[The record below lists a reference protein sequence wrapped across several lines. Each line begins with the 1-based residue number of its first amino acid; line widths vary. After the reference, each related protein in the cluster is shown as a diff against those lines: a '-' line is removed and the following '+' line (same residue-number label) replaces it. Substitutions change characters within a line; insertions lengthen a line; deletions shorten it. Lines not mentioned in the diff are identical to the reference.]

1 MRVYAQKTEGNN
13 MEFLKRT
20 WAEINLD
27 ALHQNISEIRNAIPA
42 DTGIIGVVKADA
54 YGHGDWYIAS
64 ELEKMGVNFF
74 AVSNLEEALSLR
86 RKEIGG
92 DILILGVTPY
102 SRASDLA
109 RNNITQAVY
118 SSEYARKLSAEA
130 VRAGVTIRCH
140 IKLDTGMGRIGF
152 VVREN
157 LNPVEE
163 IKAVAALPGLC
174 IEGVFSHFSSAD
186 DITPEGIAY
195 TELQQQRFDRTVDE
209 LEQAGIHFRCRH
221 LQNSAGIENERDC
234 HYNYVRAGI
243 ILYGMPVDTKA
254 GCALNLRPLL
264 SIRSVVSM
272 VKTLPAGNCISYGR
286 HYITDG
292 DRKIATIPI
301 GYADGYLRCMSGRA
315 SVLIRGKR
323 ARVIGNV
330 CMDQIMVDVTGID
343 GVAEGDIATIV
354 GQDGEDSITFDELAG
369 YADTISYELF
379 CLIGKRVPRVYF
391 KDGKEVGAVNYL
403 LNEISMDMPE

>member
-1 MRVYAQKTEGNN
+1 

-20 WAEINLD
+20 WAEIDLD
-27 ALHQNISEIRNAIPA
+27 ALHHNIKEIRSVLPQ

-54 YGHGDWYIAS
+54 YGHGDGYIAS
-64 ELEKMGVNFF
+64 ELWGMGVRFF

-86 RKEIGG
+86 QKEIGG

-102 SRASDLA
+102 TRAADLA
-109 RNNITQAVY
+109 RWNITQTVY
-118 SSEYARKLSAEA
+118 STEYARALSASA
-130 VRAGVTIRCH
+130 VAAGVTIRCH

-157 LNPVEE
+157 LDPTDE
-163 IKAVAALPGLC
+163 IKAVAALPGLS

-186 DITPEGIAY
+186 DITAAGEAY
-195 TELQQQRFDRTVDE
+195 TDLQRQRFDRTVAR
-209 LEQAGIHFRCRH
+209 LEQEGVRFRYRH

-234 HYNYVRAGI
+234 RYNFVRAGI
-243 ILYGMPVDTKA
+243 ILYGMPVDTKE
-254 GCALNLRPLL
+254 GCALDLHPLL

-272 VKTLPAGNCISYGR
+272 VKRMPAGNSISYGR
-286 HYITDG
+286 HYTTEEEI
-292 DRKIATIPI
+292 RIATIPI
-301 GYADGYLRCMSGRA
+301 GYADGYLRCMSGKA

-343 GVAEGDIATIV
+343 GVCEGDIATIV
-354 GQDGEDSITFDELAG
+354 GKDGGDCITFDELAG

-391 KDGKEVGAVNYL
+391 RGGKEVGAVNY
-403 LNEISMDMPE
+403 IVGD

>member
-1 MRVYAQKTEGNN
+1 

-20 WAEINLD
+20 WAEIDLD
-27 ALHQNISEIRNAIPA
+27 ALHQNIAEIRKVIPA

-64 ELEKMGVNFF
+64 ELSKLGVHFF

-86 RKEIGG
+86 RKEIEG
-92 DILILGVTPY
+92 DILILGVTPCT
-102 SRASDLA
+102 RAADLA
-109 RNNITQAVY
+109 HYGITQAVY
-118 SSEYARKLSAEA
+118 SSEYARKLSDAA

-152 VVREN
+152 IVREN
-157 LNPVEE
+157 IDPVEE
-163 IKAVAALPGLC
+163 IRAVAALPGLS

-186 DITPEGIAY
+186 DITEDGLAY
-195 TELQQQRFDRTVDE
+195 TRLQQQRFDRTVE
-209 LEQAGIHFRCRH
+209 ALEKAGVHFRCRH
-221 LQNSAGIENERDC
+221 LQNSAGIENERSC
-234 HYNYVRAGI
+234 HYNFVRAGI
-243 ILYGMPVDTKA
+243 IMYGMPVDTRV
-254 GCALNLRPLL
+254 GCALDLHPLL

-286 HYITDG
+286 HYTTDG

-301 GYADGYLRCMSGRA
+301 GYADGYLRCMSGKA

-323 ARVIGNV
+323 ARVVGNV

-343 GVAEGDIATIV
+343 GAAAGDIATIV
-354 GQDGEDSITFDELAG
+354 GRDGEDCITFDELAK

-391 KDGKEVGAVNYL
+391 RDGREVGAVNYL
-403 LNEISMDMPE
+403 LNEISIDMPE

>member
-1 MRVYAQKTEGNN
+1 

-20 WAEINLD
+20 WAEIDLD
-27 ALHQNISEIRNAIPA
+27 ALHQNIAEIRKAIPA

-64 ELEKMGVNFF
+64 ELGKLGVRFF

-86 RKEIGG
+86 RREIEG
-92 DILILGVTPY
+92 DILVLGVTPY
-102 SRASDLA
+102 TRVADLA
-109 RNNITQAVY
+109 RYDITQAVY
-118 SSEYARKLSAEA
+118 SSEYARNLSAA
-130 VRAGVTIRCH
+130 AAQAGVSIRCH

-152 VVREN
+152 IVREG
-157 LNPVEE
+157 LDPLEE

-174 IEGVFSHFSSAD
+174 IEGIFSHFSSAD
-186 DITPEGIAY
+186 DITPEGAAY
-195 TELQQQRFDRTVDE
+195 TRLQQQRFDRTVE
-209 LEQAGIHFRCRH
+209 ALEQAGLHFRYRH

-234 HYNYVRAGI
+234 HYNFVRAGI
-243 ILYGMPVDTKA
+243 IMYGMPVDTKE
-254 GCALNLRPLL
+254 GCALDLHPLL

-286 HYITDG
+286 HYTTDR

-301 GYADGYLRCMSGRA
+301 GYADGYLRCMSGKA

-354 GQDGEDSITFDELAG
+354 GHDGEDCITFDELAG
-369 YADTISYELF
+369 YAGTISYELF

-391 KDGKEVGAVNYL
+391 RDGKEVGAVNYIL
-403 LNEISMDMPE
+403 GEISVDLPE

>member
-1 MRVYAQKTEGNN
+1 

-20 WAEINLD
+20 WAEIDLD
-27 ALHQNISEIRNAIPA
+27 ALHQNIAEIRKVIPA

-64 ELEKMGVNFF
+64 ELSKLGVHFF

-86 RKEIGG
+86 RKEIEG
-92 DILILGVTPY
+92 DILILGVTPCT
-102 SRASDLA
+102 RAADLA
-109 RNNITQAVY
+109 HYGITQAVY
-118 SSEYARKLSAEA
+118 SSEYARKLSDAA
-130 VRAGVTIRCH
+130 VKAGVTIRCH

-152 VVREN
+152 IVREDID
-157 LNPVEE
+157 PVEE
-163 IKAVAALPGLC
+163 IKAVAALPGLS

-186 DITPEGIAY
+186 DITEDGLAY
-195 TELQQQRFDRTVDE
+195 TRLQQQRFDRTVE
-209 LEQAGIHFRCRH
+209 ALEKAGVHFRCRH
-221 LQNSAGIENERDC
+221 LQNSAGIENERSC

-243 ILYGMPVDTKA
+243 IMYGMPVDTRE
-254 GCALNLRPLL
+254 GCALDLHPLL

-286 HYITDG
+286 HYTTEG
-292 DRKIATIPI
+292 DRRIATIPI
-301 GYADGYLRCMSGRA
+301 GYADGYLRCMSGKA

-330 CMDQIMVDVTGID
+330 CMDQIMVDVTGIE
-343 GVAEGDIATIV
+343 GAAAGDIATIV
-354 GQDGEDSITFDELAG
+354 GKDGEDAITFDELAG

-391 KDGKEVGAVNYL
+391 RDGMEVGAVNYL
-403 LNEISMDMPE
+403 LNEISIDMPE

>member
-1 MRVYAQKTEGNN
+1 

-20 WAEINLD
+20 WAEIDLD
-27 ALHQNISEIRNAIPA
+27 ALHQNIAEIRKVIPA

-64 ELEKMGVNFF
+64 ELSKLGVHFF

-86 RKEIGG
+86 RKEIEG
-92 DILILGVTPY
+92 DILILGVTPCT
-102 SRASDLA
+102 RAADLA
-109 RNNITQAVY
+109 HYGITQAVY
-118 SSEYARKLSAEA
+118 SSEYARKLSDAA
-130 VRAGVTIRCH
+130 VKAGVTIRCH

-152 VVREN
+152 IVREDID
-157 LNPVEE
+157 PVEE
-163 IKAVAALPGLC
+163 IKAVATLPGLS

-186 DITPEGIAY
+186 DITEDGLAY
-195 TELQQQRFDRTVDE
+195 TRLQQQRFDRTVE
-209 LEQAGIHFRCRH
+209 ALEKAGVHFRCRH
-221 LQNSAGIENERDC
+221 LQNSAGIENERSC

-243 ILYGMPVDTKA
+243 IMYGMPVDTRE
-254 GCALNLRPLL
+254 GCALDLHPLL

-286 HYITDG
+286 HYTTEG
-292 DRKIATIPI
+292 DRRIATIPI
-301 GYADGYLRCMSGRA
+301 GYADGYLRCMSGKA

-330 CMDQIMVDVTGID
+330 CMDQIMVDVTGIE
-343 GVAEGDIATIV
+343 GAAAGDIATIV
-354 GQDGEDSITFDELAG
+354 GKDGEDCITFDELAG

-391 KDGKEVGAVNYL
+391 RDGREVGAVNYL
-403 LNEISMDMPE
+403 LNEISIDMPE

>member
-1 MRVYAQKTEGNN
+1 

-20 WAEINLD
+20 WAEIDLD
-27 ALHQNISEIRNAIPA
+27 ALHQNIAEIRKVIPA

-64 ELEKMGVNFF
+64 ELSKLGVHFF

-86 RKEIGG
+86 RKEIEG
-92 DILILGVTPY
+92 DILILGVTPCT
-102 SRASDLA
+102 RAADLA
-109 RNNITQAVY
+109 HYGITQAVY
-118 SSEYARKLSAEA
+118 SSEYARKLSDAA
-130 VRAGVTIRCH
+130 VKAGVTIRCH

-152 VVREN
+152 IVREDID
-157 LNPVEE
+157 PVEE
-163 IKAVAALPGLC
+163 IKAVAALPGLS

-186 DITPEGIAY
+186 DITEDGLAY
-195 TELQQQRFDRTVDE
+195 TRLQQQRFDRTVE
-209 LEQAGIHFRCRH
+209 ALEKAGVHFRCRH
-221 LQNSAGIENERDC
+221 LQNSAGIENERSC

-243 ILYGMPVDTKA
+243 IMYGMPVDTRE
-254 GCALNLRPLL
+254 GCALDLHPLL

-286 HYITDG
+286 HYTTEG
-292 DRKIATIPI
+292 DRRIATIPI
-301 GYADGYLRCMSGRA
+301 GYADGYLRCMSGKA

-330 CMDQIMVDVTGID
+330 CMDQIMVDVTGIE
-343 GVAEGDIATIV
+343 GAAAGDIATIV
-354 GQDGEDSITFDELAG
+354 GKDGEDAITFDELAG

-391 KDGKEVGAVNYL
+391 RDGREVGAVNYL
-403 LNEISMDMPE
+403 LNEISIDMPE

>member
-1 MRVYAQKTEGNN
+1 

-20 WAEINLD
+20 WAEIDLD
-27 ALHQNISEIRNAIPA
+27 ALHQNIAEIRKVIPA

-64 ELEKMGVNFF
+64 ELSKLGVHFF

-86 RKEIGG
+86 RKEIEG
-92 DILILGVTPY
+92 DILILGVTPCT
-102 SRASDLA
+102 RAADLA
-109 RNNITQAVY
+109 HYGITQAVY
-118 SSEYARKLSAEA
+118 SSEYARKLSDVA

-152 VVREN
+152 IVREN
-157 LNPVEE
+157 IDPVEE
-163 IKAVAALPGLC
+163 IKAVAALPGLS

-186 DITPEGIAY
+186 DITEAGLRY
-195 TELQQQRFDRTVDE
+195 TQLQQQRFDRTVE
-209 LEQAGIHFRCRH
+209 ALEKAGVHFRYRH
-221 LQNSAGIENERDC
+221 LQNSAGIENERNC
-234 HYNYVRAGI
+234 HYNFVRAGI
-243 ILYGMPVDTKA
+243 IMYGMPVDTWE
-254 GCALNLRPLL
+254 GCALDLHPLL

-286 HYITDG
+286 HYTTDG

-301 GYADGYLRCMSGRA
+301 GYADGYLRCMSGKA

-323 ARVIGNV
+323 ARVVGNV

-343 GVAEGDIATIV
+343 GAAAGDIATIV
-354 GQDGEDSITFDELAG
+354 GQDGEDSITFDELAK

-391 KDGKEVGAVNYL
+391 RDGREVGAVNYL
-403 LNEISMDMPE
+403 LNEISIDMPE

>member
-1 MRVYAQKTEGNN
+1 

-20 WAEINLD
+20 WAEIDLD
-27 ALHQNISEIRNAIPA
+27 ALHQNIAEIRKVIPA

-64 ELEKMGVNFF
+64 ELSKLGVHFF

-86 RKEIGG
+86 RKEIEG
-92 DILILGVTPY
+92 DILILGVTPCT
-102 SRASDLA
+102 RAADLA
-109 RNNITQAVY
+109 HYGITQAVY
-118 SSEYARKLSAEA
+118 SSEYARKLSDAA

-152 VVREN
+152 IVREN
-157 LNPVEE
+157 IDPVEE
-163 IKAVAALPGLC
+163 IKAVAALPGLS

-186 DITPEGIAY
+186 DITEDGLRY
-195 TELQQQRFDRTVDE
+195 TQLQQQRFDRTVE
-209 LEQAGIHFRCRH
+209 ALEKAGVHFRYRH
-221 LQNSAGIENERDC
+221 LQNSAGIENERNC
-234 HYNYVRAGI
+234 HYNFVRAGI
-243 ILYGMPVDTKA
+243 IMYGMPVDTWE
-254 GCALNLRPLL
+254 GCALDLHPLL

-286 HYITDG
+286 HYTTDG

-301 GYADGYLRCMSGRA
+301 GYADGYLRCMSGKA

-323 ARVIGNV
+323 ARVVGNV
-330 CMDQIMVDVTGID
+330 CMDQIMVDVTGIE
-343 GVAEGDIATIV
+343 GAAAGDIATIV
-354 GQDGEDSITFDELAG
+354 GQDGEDSITFDELAK

-391 KDGKEVGAVNYL
+391 RDGKEVGAVNYL
-403 LNEISMDMPE
+403 LNEISIDMPE